1 MYTWYNECSSS
12 CNKWNICSIMETG
25 LKDLKI
31 PNVLKV
37 YYGEIEKE
45 NNDVFF
51 TPIYMKK
58 NRPAYRM
65 TIAYKKED
73 MTKLQKIIFR
83 ETTYGKIKAKKVI
96 NDDEVYVYPEYE
108 SAKEISLKNN
118 IQLKELYK

>member
-1 MYTWYNECSSS
+1 
-12 CNKWNICSIMETG
+12 
-25 LKDLKI
+25 
-31 PNVLKV
+31 
-37 YYGEIEKE
+37 
-45 NNDVFF
+45 
-51 TPIYMKK
+51 MKK

-108 SAKEISLKNN
+108 SAKENSLKNN

>member
-1 MYTWYNECSSS
+1 
-12 CNKWNICSIMETG
+12 METG

-37 YYGEIEKE
+37 Y
-45 NNDVFF
+45 
-51 TPIYMKK
+51 
-58 NRPAYRM
+58 
-65 TIAYKKED
+65 
-73 MTKLQKIIFR
+73 
-83 ETTYGKIKAKKVI
+83 YGKIKAKKVI